1 MANQN
6 EPASNEPPKNEPN
19 ANEPSGEGTPTPQA
33 NEPKPEDNELKDKHN
48 EPAINRGRYDRDMKA
63 KDDRIAELEKQL
75 EESGKKAKSGEDA
88 LKQIEA
94 LKAELADEKVTH
106 ALEAAGCV
114 NAKAAKALLDDYK
127 GDVAKLKEACPYLF
141 KKQNGSTGAKPGGAP
156 STSEERRKRAK
167 EAIAGKFPT
176 RR

>member
-1 MANQN
+1 MPKPDENQPST
-6 EPASNEPPKNEPN
+6 EPEET
-19 ANEPSGEGTPTPQA
+19 GGGTPAPNDEGGRQTP
-33 NEPKPEDNELKDKHN
+33 PDEDKGLKDKHG
-48 EPAINRGRYDRDMKA
+48 EDAINRGRYDRGMKA
-63 KDDRIAELEKQL
+63 KDDRIAELEKRL
-75 EESGKKAKSGEDA
+75 EVSGKKAKSGEDA
-88 LKQIEA
+88 LRQIEA

-156 STSEERRKRAK
+156 STPEERRKRAA
-167 EAIAGKFPT
+167 EAAAGKLPT